1 MNDKIRT
8 DVEELYLQ
16 EMVEEDNA
24 FMCLNDEDESVMDDM
39 MNIKTSLF
47 DDINDDISNTL
58 NGFNANAWL
67 L

>member
-24 FMCLNDEDESVMDDM
+24 FMCLNDEDESIMDDM

-58 NGFNANAWL
+58 NGFNANDWL

>member
-47 DDINDDISNTL
+47 DDINDGISNTL
-58 NGFNANAWL
+58 NGFNANDWL

>member
-58 NGFNANAWL
+58 NGFNANDWL

>member
-16 EMVEEDNA
+16 EMVEEDNT
-24 FMCLNDEDESVMDDM
+24 FMCLNDEDESIMDDM

-58 NGFNANAWL
+58 NGFNANDWL